1 MRIGLRSFDSKE
13 LIRYNYSNLT
23 GSKISDGERDLIL
36 CCYYGEI
43 HSKEALE
50 MPKSTTLTMDE
61 LLAAS
66 DLSGLTASEVV
77 EGEVTSIKK
86 NEVWIDLGAR
96 GVGVVMRREIGHGQQ
111 LEEGQKVTVSVI
123 DPEMDEGY
131 ALLSMKRAVKDRGW
145 DELQRVFEASEIIE
159 AVPYDANRGGLLV
172 ELEGIRGF
180 LPVSQLAA
188 GHYPRVS
195 GADKDEILQKLNALT
210 NKPLRVRILDVSRKD
225 NKLIFSEKE
234 AVKDDMQ
241 ARFSELKVGDEVEG
255 VVTGVIDF
263 GAFVNVDGIE
273 GLIHISEIS
282 WERVDNPRNYVKVGE
297 TVKSKIIAI
306 DKDRLSL
313 SLKQMSEDPW
323 LEQVKSF
330 KKGDVVEGK
339 VTRITPFG
347 AFVQLSS
354 SVEALVHVS
363 EMSDDEAVDPEKLFQ
378 LNEKKQFK
386 VLDIDTENRK
396 IALSLK
402 EAKTKK

>member
-1 MRIGLRSFDSKE
+1 MS
-13 LIRYNYSNLT
+13 
-23 GSKISDGERDLIL
+23 
-36 CCYYGEI
+36 
-43 HSKEALE
+43 
-50 MPKSTTLTMDE
+50 KSTSITMDE
-61 LLAAS
+61 LLAQS
-66 DLSGLTASEVV
+66 EIQQLKSGDVT
-77 EGEVTSIKK
+77 EGTVTSVKK
-86 NEVWIDLGAR
+86 HEVWVDLGAN

-111 LEEGQKVTVSVI
+111 LQEGQQVVVSVVE
-123 DPEMDEGY
+123 PEMDEGY
-131 ALLSMKRAVKDRGW
+131 ALLSMRRADKDRGW
-145 DELQRVFEASEIIE
+145 DELQRVFDAQEIIT
-159 AVPYDANRGGLLV
+159 VTPYDANRGGLLV

-210 NKPLRVRILDVSRKD
+210 SKELRVRILDLSRKD

-234 AVKDDMQ
+234 AVKDDMA
-241 ARFSELKVGDEVEG
+241 ARFAQLKVGDVVEG

-282 WERVDNPRNYVKVGE
+282 WERVEDPRDYIKNGQ
-297 TVKSKIIAI
+297 TVEAKIIAI

-323 LEQVKSF
+323 LHDVKAFS
-330 KKGDVVEGK
+330 KGDIVEGK

-363 EMSDDEAVDPEKLFQ
+363 EMSDDEGVDPEKIFQ
-378 LNEKKQFK
+378 LNEKKKFK
-386 VLDIDTENRK
+386 VLDIDTEGRK

-402 EAKTKK
+402 DAK

>member
-1 MRIGLRSFDSKE
+1 MSKNNT
-13 LIRYNYSNLT
+13 I
-23 GSKISDGERDLIL
+23 
-36 CCYYGEI
+36 
-43 HSKEALE
+43 
-50 MPKSTTLTMDE
+50 TMDD
-61 LLAAS
+61 LLASS
-66 DLSGLTASEVV
+66 DIKQLKVGDVV
-77 EGEVTSIKK
+77 DGAITSVRKH
-86 NEVWIDLGAR
+86 EVWLDLGAN
-96 GVGVVMRREIGHGQQ
+96 GVGVVMRREIGF
-111 LEEGQKVTVSVI
+111 GQKLEVGEKVTTSVV

-145 DELQRVFEASEIIE
+145 DELQRSFEDQEIIE
-159 AVPYDANRGGLLV
+159 ISPYDANRGGLLV

-195 GADKDEILQKLNALT
+195 GADKDEILQKLNALIGQV
-210 NKPLRVRILDVSRKD
+210 LRVRVLDVSRKD

-234 AVKDDMQ
+234 AIKDDMQ
-241 ARFSELKVGDEVEG
+241 SRFSELKVGDEVEG

-273 GLIHISEIS
+273 GLVHISEIS
-282 WERVDNPRNYVKVGE
+282 WERVEDPRKYVKNGQDI
-297 TVKSKIIAI
+297 KAKIIAI

-313 SLKQMSEDPW
+313 SMKQMTEDPW
-323 LEQVKSF
+323 LQEVKAF
-330 KKGDVVEGK
+330 TKGSSVEGK

-347 AFVQLSS
+347 AFVQLSP

-363 EMSDDEAVDPEKLFQ
+363 EMSDDDSADPEKIFQ

-386 VLDIDTENRK
+386 VIDIDTDARK

-402 EAKTKK
+402 ENK

>member
-1 MRIGLRSFDSKE
+1 
-13 LIRYNYSNLT
+13 
-23 GSKISDGERDLIL
+23 
-36 CCYYGEI
+36 
-43 HSKEALE
+43 
-50 MPKSTTLTMDE
+50 MDD
-61 LLAAS
+61 LLAGQDFKQLEAG
-66 DLSGLTASEVV
+66 DVV
-77 EGEVTSIKK
+77 EGVVSSVKK
-86 NEVWIDLGAR
+86 HEVWIDLGAR

-111 LEEGQKVTVSVI
+111 LEPGQTITVSVI
-123 DPEMDEGY
+123 DPELEEGY

-145 DELQRVFEASEIIE
+145 DELKRMLDENEVVE
-159 AVPYDANRGGLLV
+159 VTPYDANRGGLLV

-195 GADKDEILQKLNALT
+195 GADKDEILQKLNALVG
-210 NKPLRVRILDVSRKD
+210 KPIRVRVLDVSRKD

-241 ARFSELKVGDEVEG
+241 ARFAELKVGDMVEG

-263 GAFVNVDGIE
+263 GAFVNVQGIE

-282 WERVDNPRNYVKVGE
+282 WERVEDPRDYVKVGD
-297 TVKSKIIAI
+297 TVKTKIIAI

-323 LEQVKSF
+323 LKEVQAF
-330 KKGDVVEGK
+330 KEGEVVEGK
-339 VTRITPFG
+339 ITRITPFG
-347 AFVQLSS
+347 AFVQLSPA
-354 SVEALVHVS
+354 VEALVHVS
-363 EMSDDEAVDPEKLFQ
+363 EMSDDEGVDPQQIFK

-386 VLDIDTENRK
+386 VLDIDTDARK

-402 EAKTKK
+402 SIK

>member
-1 MRIGLRSFDSKE
+1 M
-13 LIRYNYSNLT
+13 SNV
-23 GSKISDGERDLIL
+23 
-36 CCYYGEI
+36 
-43 HSKEALE
+43 
-50 MPKSTTLTMDE
+50 LTMDE
-61 LLAAS
+61 LLAS
-66 DLSGLTASEVV
+66 SELGGLNTGDVV
-77 EGEVTSIKK
+77 EALITEVRK
-86 NEVWIDLGAR
+86 NEIWVDLGGR
-96 GVGVVMRREIGHGQQ
+96 GVGVVMRREVGGGQA
-111 LEEGQKVTVSVI
+111 LELGQTITVSVI
-123 DPEMDEGY
+123 DPEMPEGHS
-131 ALLSMKRAVKDRGW
+131 LLSMKRAVKDKGW
-145 DELQRVFEASEIIE
+145 DELQRVLDANEIIE
-159 AVPYDANRGGLLV
+159 ITAYDANRGGLLV

-210 NKPLRVRILDVSRKD
+210 NRPLRVRILDVSRKD

-241 ARFSELKVGDEVEG
+241 ARFSELKVGDSVEG

-263 GAFVNVDGIE
+263 GAFINVDGIE

-282 WERVDNPRNYVKVGE
+282 WERVDNPRNYVKVGD
-297 TVKSKIIAI
+297 TVKAKIIAI
-306 DKDRLSL
+306 DRDRLSL

-323 LEQVKSF
+323 LEQVKAF
-330 KKGDVVEGK
+330 KAGDFVEGK

-363 EMSDDEAVDPEKLFQ
+363 EMSDDETADPEKLFQ

-386 VLDIDTENRK
+386 VLDIDTDNRK

-402 EAKTKK
+402 DAKSSSKPAKKAKDEEVVEVEAPVKAKKAASKTKK

>member
-1 MRIGLRSFDSKE
+1 MSK
-13 LIRYNYSNLT
+13 NTNV
-23 GSKISDGERDLIL
+23 
-36 CCYYGEI
+36 
-43 HSKEALE
+43 
-50 MPKSTTLTMDE
+50 TMDE
-61 LLAAS
+61 LLAQNDVKQLEA
-66 DLSGLTASEVV
+66 GEVV
-77 EGEVTSIKK
+77 EGTVSSVRKH
-86 NEVWIDLGAR
+86 EVWIDLGAK
-96 GVGVVMRREIGHGQQ
+96 GVGVVMRREIGHGQI
-111 LEEGQKVTVSVI
+111 LNIGENVTVSVI
-123 DPEMDEGY
+123 DPELDEGY
-131 ALLSMKRAVKDRGW
+131 ALLSMKRAAKDRGW
-145 DELQRVFEASEIIE
+145 DELKRIFDAQEIIE
-159 AVPYDANRGGLLV
+159 VSPYDANRGGLLV

-195 GADKDEILQKLNALT
+195 GADKDEILQKLNALVGQSI
-210 NKPLRVRILDVSRKD
+210 RVRVLDVSRKD

-241 ARFSELKVGDEVEG
+241 ARFAELKVGDVVEG

-282 WERVDNPRNYVKVGE
+282 WERVEDPRTYVKVGE
-297 TVKSKIIAI
+297 SIKAKIIAI

-313 SLKQMSEDPW
+313 SLKQMTEDPW
-323 LEQVKSF
+323 LQEVKAF
-330 KKGDVVEGK
+330 KKGDIVEGK
-339 VTRITPFG
+339 ITRITPFG

-363 EMSDDEAVDPEKLFQ
+363 EMSDDEAVDPEQIFK

-386 VLDIDTENRK
+386 VIDIDTEARK

-402 EAKTKK
+402 SANA

>member
-1 MRIGLRSFDSKE
+1 MSK
-13 LIRYNYSNLT
+13 NNAMS
-23 GSKISDGERDLIL
+23 
-36 CCYYGEI
+36 
-43 HSKEALE
+43 
-50 MPKSTTLTMDE
+50 MDE
-61 LLAAS
+61 LLASS
-66 DLSGLTASEVV
+66 DIKQLKSGDVV
-77 EGEVTSIKK
+77 EGKITSVRKH
-86 NEVWIDLGAR
+86 EVWLDLGAN
-96 GVGVVMRREIGHGQQ
+96 GVGVVMRREIGHGQK
-111 LEEGQKVTVSVI
+111 LEVGDDVTTSVV

-145 DELQRVFEASEIIE
+145 DELQRIFEAREIIE
-159 AVPYDANRGGLLV
+159 ITPYDANRGGLLV
-172 ELEGIRGF
+172 EVEGIRGF

-210 NKPLRVRILDVSRKD
+210 GQVLRVRVLDVSRKD

-241 ARFSELKVGDEVEG
+241 SRFAELKVGDEVEG

-273 GLIHISEIS
+273 GLVHISEIS
-282 WERVDNPRNYVKVGE
+282 WERVEDPREYVKTGQ
-297 TVKSKIIAI
+297 TIKAKIIAI

-313 SLKQMSEDPW
+313 SIKQMQEDPW
-323 LEQVKSF
+323 LKEVKAFS
-330 KKGDVVEGK
+330 KGETVEGK

-354 SVEALVHVS
+354 AVEALVHVS
-363 EMSDDEAVDPEKLFQ
+363 EMSNDEGADPEKIFQ

-386 VLDIDTENRK
+386 VLDIDTEARK

-402 EAKTKK
+402 DAK

>member
-1 MRIGLRSFDSKE
+1 MSKSA
-13 LIRYNYSNLT
+13 I
-23 GSKISDGERDLIL
+23 
-36 CCYYGEI
+36 
-43 HSKEALE
+43 
-50 MPKSTTLTMDE
+50 TMDE
-61 LLAAS
+61 LLASS
-66 DLSGLTASEVV
+66 DIQQLKTGDVV
-77 EGEVTSIKK
+77 EGVVSTVHKH
-86 NEVWIDLGAR
+86 EVWVDLGAN
-96 GVGVVMRREIGHGQQ
+96 GVGVVMRREIGHGQK
-111 LEEGQKVTVSVI
+111 LEPGQEIMTSVV

-131 ALLSMKRAVKDRGW
+131 ALLSMRRAAKDRGW
-145 DELQRVFEASEIIE
+145 DELQTLFDKQEIIE
-159 AVPYDANRGGLLV
+159 IVPYDANRGGLLV

-195 GADKDEILQKLNALT
+195 GADKDEILQKLNQLA
-210 NKPLRVRILDVSRKD
+210 NKPIRARILDISRKD

-241 ARFSELKVGDEVEG
+241 ARFSELKVGDTVQG

-282 WERVDNPRNYVKVGE
+282 WERVEDPRDYVKTGQTIE
-297 TVKSKIIAI
+297 AKIIGI

-313 SLKQMSEDPW
+313 SLKQMQEDPW
-323 LEQVKSF
+323 LKEVKAF
-330 KKGDVVEGK
+330 KKGSVVEGK

-354 SVEALVHVS
+354 AVEALVHVS
-363 EMSDDEAVDPEKLFQ
+363 EMSDEEGIDPEKIFQ
-378 LNEKKQFK
+378 LNETKKFK
-386 VLDIDTENRK
+386 VLDIDTEGRK

-402 EAKTKK
+402 DAK

>member
-1 MRIGLRSFDSKE
+1 MSKT
-13 LIRYNYSNLT
+13 I
-23 GSKISDGERDLIL
+23 
-36 CCYYGEI
+36 
-43 HSKEALE
+43 
-50 MPKSTTLTMDE
+50 TMDE
-61 LLAAS
+61 LLAGS
-66 DLSGLTASEVV
+66 EIKQLSAGDVV
-77 EGEVTSIKK
+77 EGVVTAIKK
-86 NEVWIDLGAR
+86 NEVWIDLGAQ
-96 GVGVVMRREIGHGQQ
+96 GVGVVLRREIGHGQQ
-111 LEEGQKVTVSVI
+111 LEQGQTITVSVI
-123 DPEMDEGY
+123 DPEMEEGY

-145 DELQRVFEASEIIE
+145 DELQRIFDANEIVEIN
-159 AVPYDANRGGLLV
+159 AYDANRGGLLV

-210 NKPLRVRILDVSRKD
+210 NIPLRVRVLDVSRKD

-241 ARFSELKVGDEVEG
+241 ARFSELKVGEVIEG
-255 VVTGVIDF
+255 VITGVIDF

-297 TVKSKIIAI
+297 TVKAKIIAI
-306 DKDRLSL
+306 DRDRLSL

-323 LEQVKSF
+323 LEQVKAF
-330 KKGDVVEGK
+330 KAGDVVEGK

-347 AFVQLSS
+347 AFVQLSP

-363 EMSDDEAVDPEKLFQ
+363 EMSDDETADPEQLFQ
-378 LNEKKQFK
+378 LNEKKEFK

-402 EAKTKK
+402 DAKAPKKAKAVKAEAKPKADK

>member
-1 MRIGLRSFDSKE
+1 
-13 LIRYNYSNLT
+13 
-23 GSKISDGERDLIL
+23 
-36 CCYYGEI
+36 
-43 HSKEALE
+43 
-50 MPKSTTLTMDE
+50 MDE
-61 LLAAS
+61 LLAGS
-66 DLSGLTASEVV
+66 DITSLTASDVI
-77 EGEVTSIKK
+77 EGVITSVRK
-86 NEVWIDLGAR
+86 NEIWIDLGAK
-96 GVGVVMRREIGHGQQ
+96 GVGVVLRREIGHGQA
-111 LEEGQKVTVSVI
+111 LEVGQSVTVSVI
-123 DPEMDEGY
+123 DPEMEEGY

-145 DELQRVFEASEIIE
+145 DEVQRIFDDQEVVEIT
-159 AVPYDANRGGLLV
+159 PYDANRGGLLV

-210 NKPLRVRILDVSRKD
+210 NAPLRVRVLDVSRKD

-234 AVKDDMQ
+234 AVKGDMQ
-241 ARFSELKVGDEVEG
+241 ARFSELKVGDVVEG
-255 VVTGVIDF
+255 IVTGVIDF

-297 TVKSKIIAI
+297 TLKAKIIAI

-313 SLKQMSEDPW
+313 SLKQMTEDPW
-323 LEQVKSF
+323 LSEVKSF
-330 KKGDVVEGK
+330 KKDDVVEGK

-347 AFVQLSS
+347 AFVQLSP

-363 EMSDDEAVDPEKLFQ
+363 EMSSDEAVDPEKLFQ
-378 LNEKKQFK
+378 LNEKKEFK

-402 EAKTKK
+402 EAKK

>member
-1 MRIGLRSFDSKE
+1 MSKNNT
-13 LIRYNYSNLT
+13 I
-23 GSKISDGERDLIL
+23 
-36 CCYYGEI
+36 
-43 HSKEALE
+43 
-50 MPKSTTLTMDE
+50 TMDD
-61 LLAAS
+61 LLASS
-66 DLSGLTASEVV
+66 DIKQLKVGDVV
-77 EGEVTSIKK
+77 DGTITSVRKH
-86 NEVWIDLGAR
+86 EVWLDLGAN
-96 GVGVVMRREIGHGQQ
+96 GVGVVMRREIGF
-111 LEEGQKVTVSVI
+111 GQKLEVGEKVTTSVV

-145 DELQRVFEASEIIE
+145 DELQRAFDNQEIIE
-159 AVPYDANRGGLLV
+159 ISPYDANRGGLLV

-195 GADKDEILQKLNALT
+195 GADKDEILQKLNALIGQV
-210 NKPLRVRILDVSRKD
+210 LRVRVLDVSRKD

-234 AVKDDMQ
+234 AIKDDMQ
-241 ARFSELKVGDEVEG
+241 SRFSELKVGDEVEG

-273 GLIHISEIS
+273 GLVHISEIS
-282 WERVDNPRNYVKVGE
+282 WERVEDPRKYVKNGQDI
-297 TVKSKIIAI
+297 KAKIIAI

-313 SLKQMSEDPW
+313 SMKQMTEDPW
-323 LEQVKSF
+323 LQEVKAF
-330 KKGDVVEGK
+330 TKGSVVEGK

-347 AFVQLSS
+347 AFVQLSP

-363 EMSDDEAVDPEKLFQ
+363 EMSDDESVDPEKIFQ

-386 VLDIDTENRK
+386 VIDIDTDARK

-402 EAKTKK
+402 ENK